1 MKLCVTNTLIWI
13 WNWLIFILLL
23 LLLLFYL
30 VSVEVPDS
38 TMTPNMDET
47 IAYEDSYPNSEDSDD
62 SDATVVFEEVS
73 SDNDSDN
80 NIF

>member
-1 MKLCVTNTLIWI
+1 
-13 WNWLIFILLL
+13 
-23 LLLLFYL
+23 
-30 VSVEVPDS
+30 
-38 TMTPNMDET
+38 MDET
-47 IAYEDSYPNSEDSDD
+47 ISYEDSYPNSEDSYD

>member
-1 MKLCVTNTLIWI
+1 MKLINFY
-13 WNWLIFILLL
+13 FIIIIII
-23 LLLLFYL
+23 FYL
-30 VSVEVPDS
+30 VSVEVPNS
-38 TMTPNMDET
+38 TTTPNMDET
-47 IAYEDSYPNSEDSDD
+47 ISYEDSYPNSED